1 MTSPLT
7 AQFLPVPGPEL
18 RRRFVEYFTERW
30 AVELPSSS
38 LVPQNDPTV
47 LLTVAGMQQMVPF
60 FMGVEQPPAP
70 RLCSVQK
77 CFRTN
82 DIDEVGDESHLTF
95 FEMLGNFSVG
105 DYFKDGAVRF
115 AWELLTQNFGIPADR
130 LWTAVYP
137 SDDEARALWRD
148 VIGLPAERIVDDP
161 SNWWGPVGLTG
172 PCGPNSELHYDRGV
186 EHGCGEPDCSPVCER
201 PGCNRFLE
209 VWNLVFMEFYRNDD
223 GSDTLLP
230 SKNIDTGMGLE
241 RLTMVM
247 QGVQSVYDTDLYQ
260 PIIIRAAELTNTR
273 YGVDAKTDRSL
284 RVIADHSR
292 AITFLIADGVLP
304 DNVGRGYILR
314 RILRRAVR
322 YGRLLGL
329 EKPFLTE
336 TTDAVIDLMREQYPE
351 LVERRDRIMQI
362 IRHEEETFVRTLAR
376 GLSRFATLAE
386 GVQATGGTVV
396 PGDEAFRLYDT
407 FGFPIDLTIELATE
421 AGLTVDKEGFD
432 AALQVQREQRRAV
445 STFAGQSHR
454 SMETYA
460 GLRLPPT
467 AFLGYDQESATGE
480 VLAILSGG
488 QSVREAGAGVEV
500 EVILNRTPFYAES
513 GGQVGDTGFLSSGEG
528 RFRVLDTQRP
538 VAGVIG
544 HRGTVEEGTLHVGAL
559 VEAAIDIERRTS
571 IRRNHTATHAIH
583 RALHEVLGPHAQQAG
598 SLVAPDRLRFD
609 FTHMQAVSPDE
620 LRRVGAIANA
630 AVIENDPVAARIM
643 SRDAALAT
651 GAMALFGE
659 KYGDEVR
666 VVEIAGFSKELCGG
680 THVAATGEIGP
691 IVITGESSV
700 AAGVRRIEAL
710 TGQGALAYLQQLQGA
725 SEALFAQFRTR
736 IPEQLPVQVEGLRGR
751 IRDLER
757 EVDRLNGQLAG
768 GQAES
773 LLNAVVEVGGAKVL
787 AARVE
792 AADASALAQLGDRLR
807 DQLGSGVIV
816 LGAVSGDRPAL
827 LTLVTPDLVARGLKA
842 GAILGE
848 LAGQLGGRGGGR
860 PDRAQGGGGD
870 AAKLG
875 AALASVPGIV
885 EEGLRTED

>member
-1 MTSPLT
+1 MTSSVVPHI
-7 AQFLPVPGPEL
+7 QQVPGPEL

-47 LLTVAGMQQMVPF
+47 LLTVAGMQQMIPF
-60 FMGVEQPPAP
+60 FMGVETPPAP

-105 DYFKDGAVRF
+105 DYFKDDAIRW
-115 AWELLTQNFGIPADR
+115 AWELMTVVYGMDPAR
-130 LWTAVYP
+130 LWVTVYP
-137 SDDEARALWRD
+137 EDTEARRVWRD
-148 VIGLPAERIVDDP
+148 VVGLPEERITVTATPQKD
-161 SNWWGPVGLTG
+161 NWWGPVGATG
-172 PCGPNSELHYDRGV
+172 PCGPCSEIYFDFGYTEGRTG
-186 EHGCGEPDCSPVCER
+186 DN
-201 PGCNRFLE
+201 PGDDGGRFLE
-209 VWNLVFMEFYRNDD
+209 VWNLVFMEFYRNED
-223 GSDTLLP
+223 GSDTPLP
-230 SKNIDTGMGLE
+230 RKNIDTGMGLE

-247 QGVQSVYDTDLYQ
+247 QGKRSVYDTDLYQ
-260 PIIIRAAELTNTR
+260 PIIQRAATLTGTY
-273 YGVDAKTDRSL
+273 YGRDARTDRAL
-284 RVIADHSR
+284 RVVADHSR
-292 AITFLIADGVLP
+292 SVTFLIADGVLP

-329 EKPFLTE
+329 EQPFLTE
-336 TTDAVIDLMREQYPE
+336 TADVVIDLMKEQYPE
-351 LVERRDRIMQI
+351 LVERRERIMQV
-362 IRHEEETFVRTLAR
+362 IRHEEETFGRTLAR
-376 GLSRFATLAE
+376 GLSRFGALAE
-386 GVQATGGTVV
+386 SVKAAGGAIV

-421 AGLTVDKEGFD
+421 AGLEVDKAAFD
-432 AALQVQREQRRAV
+432 AALQVQREQSRAV

-467 AFLGYDQESATGE
+467 EFLGYDHETATGE
-480 VLAILSGG
+480 VLAILKDG
-488 QSVREAGAGVEV
+488 QSVAEASAGERV

-513 GGQVGDTGFLSSGEG
+513 GGQVGDTGFLASGEG
-528 RFRVLDTQRP
+528 RFRVEDTQRP
-538 VAGVIG
+538 VTGVIG
-544 HRGTVEEGTLHVGAL
+544 HRGVIEEGRLHVGAL
-559 VEAAIDIERRTS
+559 VEASIDVVRRTS
-571 IRRNHTATHAIH
+571 IRRNHTGTHVIH
-583 RALHEVLGPHAQQAG
+583 RALHLVLGPHAQQAG

-609 FTHMQAVSPDE
+609 FTHLQAVTPDE

-630 AVIENDPVAARIM
+630 AVIDNDPVAARVM
-643 SRDAALAT
+643 PRDAALAT

-666 VVEIAGFSKELCGG
+666 VVEIEGYSKELCGG
-680 THVAATGEIGP
+680 THVASTGEIGP
-691 IVITGESSV
+691 IVITGETSV

-736 IPEQLPVQVEGLRGR
+736 VPEQLPVQVEGLRGR

-773 LLNAVVEVGGAKVL
+773 LLSKVVEVAGAKIL
-787 AARVE
+787 AAQVE

-816 LGAVSGDRPAL
+816 LGAVIGDRPTL
-827 LTLVTPDLVARGLKA
+827 LTLVTPDLVGRGLKA

-875 AALASVPGIV
+875 AALAAVPGIV
-885 EEGLRTED
+885 EKGLRTEG